1 MAKEEKRKARIEKLR
16 NKYRLVILNDDTFE
30 EKISLKLS
38 RLNVFLLSALGSI
51 LLIALTTL
59 LIAFTPLK
67 EYIPGYASTEV
78 KLQTWENQRRADS
91 LQHAFE
97 VYSQYV
103 DNFRRVMNG
112 DTLTTT
118 SLPDTNV
125 SVEAAAL
132 SSDISPADSTLR
144 ALADNEDRFNLPNTN
159 QDIANFTFFAPI
171 KGVISGEYD
180 PQANHLAV
188 DVVAP
193 KNTAIKNCLDGVVL
207 FANWTVETGHVIIIQ
222 HSDNL
227 VSVYKHNSALLK
239 SQGDVVSAGEAIAI
253 IGDSGEQ
260 STGPHLHFELWYDG
274 SPVNP
279 TYYITF

>member
-30 EKISLKLS
+30 EKITLKLS

-51 LLIALTTL
+51 LLIVLTTL

-97 VYSQYV
+97 VYAQYV

-125 SVEAAAL
+125 SIEAAEL
-132 SSDISPADSTLR
+132 STSISSADSALR
-144 ALADNEDRFNLPNTN
+144 AAADTEDRFNLPNTN

-171 KGVISGEYD
+171 KGIISGEYD

-193 KNTAIKNCLDGVVL
+193 RNTAIKNCLDGVVL

-227 VSVYKHNSALLK
+227 ISVYKHNSALLK